1 MQGRKKVYV
10 ETSVVS
16 NLTARRS
23 YNLIDAA
30 RQTATQTWW
39 DTMRFISVREYVHL
53 SNLERRKT
61 MDDHSEVM
69 EELWKVKKELS
80 SGFKSFHEYFEDL
93 LRRQAERF
101 SEFTSPSSSR

>member
-1 MQGRKKVYV
+1 MAEAKKKVYV

-30 RQTATQTWW
+30 RQAATQTWW
-39 DTMRFISVREYVHL
+39 GTM
-53 SNLERRKT
+53 N
-61 MDDHSEVM
+61 DHSEVM

-101 SEFTSPSSSR
+101 SELSSQHVEGAAAH

>member
-1 MQGRKKVYV
+1 MAEAKKKVYV

-23 YNLIDAA
+23 YNLIEAA
-30 RQTATQTWW
+30 RQAATQTWW
-39 DTMRFISVREYVHL
+39 DTM
-53 SNLERRKT
+53 N
-61 MDDHSEVM
+61 DHSEVM

-101 SEFTSPSSSR
+101 SELSSQHVEGAAAN

>member
-1 MQGRKKVYV
+1 MAEAKKKVYV

-30 RQTATQTWW
+30 RQAATQTWW
-39 DTMRFISVREYVHL
+39 
-53 SNLERRKT
+53 KT
-61 MDDHSEVM
+61 MNDHSEVM
-69 EELWKVKKELS
+69 EELWTVKKELS

-101 SEFTSPSSSR
+101 SELSSQHVEGAAAH

>member
-30 RQTATQTWW
+30 RQTATQTRW
-39 DTMRFISVREYVHL
+39 D
-53 SNLERRKT
+53 T

-101 SEFTSPSSSR
+101 SEFTSQTMDGAAAH

>member
-39 DTMRFISVREYVHL
+39 DTM
-53 SNLERRKT
+53 
-61 MDDHSEVM
+61 DDHSEVM

-93 LRRQAERF
+93 LRRQAERL
-101 SEFTSPSSSR
+101 SEFTSQTMEGAAAH